1 MESQITITERE
12 KDFFYYLNNLLKAER
27 IDWRNPFGATFWL
40 QGVFDLSVA
49 ESISIIK
56 KWRENFNE
64 NGYEHL
70 LS

>member
-1 MESQITITERE
+1 MESQVRITEWE
-12 KDFFYYLNNLLKAER
+12 KEIFDYLNNLLKAER

-40 QGVFDLSVA
+40 QGVFYLSVV

-56 KWRENFNE
+56 KWRENFNQ

-70 LS
+70 LA